1 MDMNSCLVLL
11 KCFRAY
17 NSCFQCFGT
26 VDMNTYCSCAHVV
39 VGEWSDV
46 EQNQLHLVER
56 PIGHSSDVVAVL
68 LWYIPNQTKN

>member
-1 MDMNSCLVLL
+1 M
-11 KCFRAY
+11 
-17 NSCFQCFGT
+17 
-26 VDMNTYCSCAHVV
+26 DMNTYCSCAHVV